1 MPLPIPK
8 ESWLDHDV
16 AVSAKSLLNAEAV
29 EGSDTSTAGHVAL
42 YAAPISKLARDENFC
57 CCRNSRLLRR
67 RNVWKQLATAATVG
81 RNDAATSGFGLKYN
95 LRKAVSYP
103 VHKCHNVLN
112 PRFDE
117 CLSPTINPTR
127 RRVLTS
133 SDQPNTSWISCN
145 RAVCKD

>member
-8 ESWLDHDV
+8 GSWLDHDV
-16 AVSAKSLLNAEAV
+16 AVSAKSLLHAEAV
-29 EGSDTSTAGHVAL
+29 AGSDTSTAGHVAL
-42 YAAPISKLARDENFC
+42 YAVPISKQ
-57 CCRNSRLLRR
+57 LRR

-81 RNDAATSGFGLKYN
+81 RKDAATSGFGMKYN
-95 LRKAVSYP
+95 SPKAVSYT
-103 VHKCHNVLN
+103 VHNCDNVLN

-133 SDQPNTSWISCN
+133 SDQPNTSRISCN
-145 RAVCKD
+145 RAVYKD